1 MSHVLAVTDATFAA
15 EIEQHE
21 GLAVVDF
28 WATWCAPCR
37 AVAPIVEQLAT
48 TYAGT
53 VRVAKLN
60 TDENPRTMVRL
71 GVRGIPALL
80 FFKGGRVVDRI
91 VGAVPRAKIEAKLR
105 GLERDAVAIR
115 RRVAHAPVGGVQ

>member
-1 MSHVLAVTDATFAA
+1 MAVTDATFAR

-48 TYAGT
+48 EYAG
-53 VRVAKLN
+53 RAKVTSLDGDVN
-60 TDENPRTMVRL
+60 QRTMVRY
-71 GVRGIPALL
+71 GVRSLPTLL
-80 FFKGGRVVDRI
+80 FFRNGQVVDRI
-91 VGAVPRAKIEAKLR
+91 VGAVPRAKIEATLR
-105 GLERDAVAIR
+105 EHLEPVAT
-115 RRVAHAPVGGVQ
+115 